1 MITCEP
7 SSPSYSHLGP
17 VHESHLKFE
26 QELDIEVK
34 KIIEGAKALK
44 KEDLE
49 KIYDEKIFSPKQ
61 TAD

>member
-1 MITCEP
+1 M
-7 SSPSYSHLGP
+7 
-17 VHESHLKFE
+17 
-26 QELDIEVK
+26 DIEVK